1 MDSIPGLGRSPA
13 GVNDNPLQYSCL
25 GNPMDRGTWQA
36 TVHGLAKSQTYL
48 SYSVHTH
55 TFLLKYFEEEITIS
69 QGINNHSAILFQ
81 TKVTSSILC
90 MSNPPKKKKKS
101 LFMVC

>member
-1 MDSIPGLGRSPA
+1 
-13 GVNDNPLQYSCL
+13 
-25 GNPMDRGTWQA
+25 MDRGAWQA

-90 MSNPPKKKKKS
+90 MSNPPKKKKKAFS
-101 LFMVC
+101 WFVDSNQNLENVHVLHLVVVFKDFK